1 MLLDIT
7 REEVDIRTHGI
18 VHLEH
23 HVDAQDVELE
33 ERVEKIANLEKQ
45 LLSFRCK
52 HHLSLLTPRR
62 SMLCRAS
69 MKTRSDRCRMRG
81 DKILSGLG

>member
-45 LLSFRCK
+45 LLE
-52 HHLSLLTPRR
+52 LQV
-62 SMLCRAS
+62 
-69 MKTRSDRCRMRG
+69 
-81 DKILSGLG
+81 